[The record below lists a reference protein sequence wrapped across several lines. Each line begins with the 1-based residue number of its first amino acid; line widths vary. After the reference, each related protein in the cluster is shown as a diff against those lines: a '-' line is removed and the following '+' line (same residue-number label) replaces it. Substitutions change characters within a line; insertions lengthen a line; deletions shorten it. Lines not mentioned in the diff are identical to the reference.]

1 MDAAV
6 ELERLLGPDRV
17 RTHPLDRWLFSKDA
31 GISRGDTEVIV
42 FPETTDEVAACVRI
56 ARRFEL
62 TIVAR
67 GAGTG
72 LAGGAVPSGSSLVV
86 VLTRMNRIWEVDDVG
101 RTAWVGP
108 GVINL
113 DLSMELA
120 DRGVHFAPDP
130 SSQQSCTIG
139 GNVGTNAG
147 GPHCLTDGTTT
158 AHVLGVEMVTAD
170 GAVVILGGEAP
181 DVPGLDLRAV
191 VIGSEGTVGIVTRV
205 LVKLTENAPSVVT
218 LLLSFDAIEDAAAT
232 VSGVIS
238 RGLVPA
244 ALEMMDRPMVVAVEN
259 FVHAG
264 YPTEAAAVL
273 LAEVVGLPAGCR
285 AEAEI
290 IRSVAEANGA
300 TGVRIA
306 RDDAERTLL
315 WKGRKSAFGA
325 VAQSAPDYYLHDTV
339 VPRTRLVEVLRAVYE
354 IAERYKL
361 NLLNVFHAGD
371 GNFHP
376 LMSFDVSVPGTMD
389 RVMAASDEMVRVAVA
404 AGGTLSGEHG
414 IGLEK
419 RDLMPLVFNEVD
431 LDAQARLREAFD
443 PDGALNPGKVLPR
456 GSRCFDGFSAR
467 SGPGAAS

>member
-1 MDAAV
+1 M
-6 ELERLLGPDRV
+6 
-17 RTHPLDRWLFSKDA
+17 
-31 GISRGDTEVIV
+31 
-42 FPETTDEVAACVRI
+42 
-56 ARRFEL
+56 
-62 TIVAR
+62 
-67 GAGTG
+67 
-72 LAGGAVPSGSSLVV
+72 V
-86 VLTRMNRIWEVDDVG
+86 VLTRMNRIWEVDEVG

-158 AHVLGVEMVTAD
+158 AHVLAVEMVTAD

-181 DVPGLDLRAV
+181 DTPGLDLRAV

-205 LVKLTENAPSVVT
+205 LVKLTENAPAVVT

-290 IRSVAEANGA
+290 IRSVAEMNGA

-354 IAERYKL
+354 IADRYEL
-361 NLLNVFHAGD
+361 SLLNVFHAGD

-376 LMSFDVSVPGTMD
+376 LMSFDASVPGTMD
-389 RVMAASDEMVRVAVA
+389 RVMAASEEMVRVAVA

-443 PDGALNPGKVLPR
+443 RDGVLNPGKVLPA

-467 SGPGAAS
+467 TDPGAGS